1 MTLNDIFDG
10 IKNIFL
16 MFLDLIHLFF
26 NWLLNVDLTNFIV
39 ITIVIYI
46 VYKAKVKLNDF
57 MIEIAKKRS
66 PNKNV
71 TEAVETITL
80 YIFFIVLIALAYWY
94 FG

>member
-80 YIFFIVLIALAYWY
+80 YIFFIVLMALAYWY